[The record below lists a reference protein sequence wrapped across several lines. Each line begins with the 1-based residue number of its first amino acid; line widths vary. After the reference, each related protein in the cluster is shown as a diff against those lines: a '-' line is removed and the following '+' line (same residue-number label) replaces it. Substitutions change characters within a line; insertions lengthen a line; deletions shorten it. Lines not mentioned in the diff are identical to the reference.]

1 MSTPINSCQ
10 QRLCIATIA
19 TCSLPQRVEALKTK
33 STQEG
38 GVASWLRRGLT
49 YSWLRVRATRG
60 AFLCLQIYF
69 CCLPCRVPC
78 PDGIK
83 LQSLGNVRFRNWRR
97 EVGKM
102 AIATTSS
109 SKLSDHRKGHVAI
122 GNTHTHTLC
131 ITNSKSYVELWKCLY
146 EILLLGNLVALIAR
160 TDLKK
165 AREYPNASKDENR

>member
-1 MSTPINSCQ
+1 M
-10 QRLCIATIA
+10 LEV
-19 TCSLPQRVEALKTK
+19 LPQLSPLDSYSRYLWPMVYLIPHELQGHTVL
-33 STQEG
+33 SREG

-122 GNTHTHTLC
+122 GNTHTHP
-131 ITNSKSYVELWKCLY
+131 
-146 EILLLGNLVALIAR
+146 IAR
-160 TDLKK
+160 HIKQ
-165 AREYPNASKDENR
+165 PNMYGLIFKFLCANLNIKMELQAEGLCTFLFFFFWMHFG

>member
-1 MSTPINSCQ
+1 MIIISKNKRPPSFQGLFNLGISGF
-10 QRLCIATIA
+10 
-19 TCSLPQRVEALKTK
+19 LKTI
-33 STQEG
+33 
-38 GVASWLRRGLT
+38 LLLHY
-49 YSWLRVRATRG
+49 YSWDFAMGVLGSQLGKVNCFLDLLRNSNLSFLLFTSLMQCG

-122 GNTHTHTLC
+122 GNTHTLSSITL
-131 ITNSKSYVELWKCLY
+131 TF
-146 EILLLGNLVALIAR
+146 
-160 TDLKK
+160 
-165 AREYPNASKDENR
+165 